1 MHDYIQLAAIAA
13 LVLIAGYFA
22 WRGYEAK
29 KTVAPTFRPET
40 LAPAP
45 SQPASAGQV
54 ADLHA
59 AVKGIEAKLE
69 TTAAVQDI
77 KKGVQDL
84 HQKLDSIKAD
94 TEAHKKQ
101 LQDLTNAKQADKP
114 VTAAGA

>member
-29 KTVAPTFRPET
+29 KTVAPTSRPET
-40 LAPAP
+40 ISPAP

-77 KKGVQDL
+77 QKGMQAL
-84 HQKLDSIKAD
+84 HQKVDTLHQKIDSIKAD
-94 TEAHKKQ
+94 TQ
-101 LQDLTNAKQADKP
+101 AKLADKAP
-114 VTAAGA
+114 EKPAAAA